1 MVLSHLPQK
10 QKAPPQRAVRWLFIA
25 AASVAGLLSYA
36 PTARAD
42 ACAGSGYQQAAPGT
56 SATGHFGPELNNDA
70 LPNGFYCVDFTIHQ
84 HSGAN
89 PDTGY
94 IEFALIVE
102 KTSNVSPNPSDPGN
116 IKVISVQPVVYSLVT
131 GVPIPPGG
139 TPTLY
144 APPRLV
150 TSSTVGPG
158 LTMDGDDA
166 MIKGELVPG
175 GNGLSFTFTG
185 TTGAAV
191 IVDGFTSSNNPRVT
205 VSSGPNPCASNCDLS
220 GTYSTSVN
228 FLQGNNDGT
237 VSTPIS
243 GFDSGIGAV
252 PEINGGKL
260 PQLVALL
267 SMIYLLV
274 SLRRSRRVEAR
285 LP

>member
-1 MVLSHLPQK
+1 MSSYLRQRH
-10 QKAPPQRAVRWLFIA
+10 KAPPQRVIRWLFIA
-25 AASVAGLLSYA
+25 GASVIGLFSYS

-56 SATGHFGPELNNDA
+56 SATGHFGPELNNAA
-70 LPNGFYCVDFTIHQ
+70 LPNGFYCVDFTIHK
-84 HSGAN
+84 STGSN
-89 PDTGY
+89 PDVGY

-102 KTSNVSPNPSDPGN
+102 KTSNVTPNPSDPGN

-139 TPTLY
+139 TETLY
-144 APPRLV
+144 APPRTV

-185 TTGAAV
+185 TTGATV
-191 IVDGFTSSNNPRVT
+191 IVDGFTTSNNPRVT
-205 VSSGPNPCASNCDLS
+205 VSSGPNPCASNCNLT

-228 FLQGNNDGT
+228 YLNSNNDGT
-237 VSTPIS
+237 LSSPIS

-260 PQLVALL
+260 PPLVALL

-274 SLRRSRRVEAR
+274 SRRKSHGLERRLR
-285 LP
+285 